1 MVHEVGILRIKFW
14 SNRQSPVNHPR
25 TLGVELVIGTAACL
39 NVFTFL
45 STFHQRWLGTRRAVE
60 IAADSAGNGLRDPT

>member
-14 SNRQSPVNHPR
+14 SNRQGPVNHPR

-45 STFHQRWLGTRRAVE
+45 LSISVGWAREELWR
-60 IAADSAGNGLRDPT
+60 